1 MFDLDRL
8 VRDNVRRLKPYSS
21 ARSEFAGVADIFL
34 DANENSFGSPAG
46 NGFNRYPDPLQ
57 SDLKR
62 LLAAMHEIGPEQIFI
77 GNGSDEAIDLL
88 MRIFCVPGRDEILI
102 CPPTYGMYSVTAG
115 INDVRVREVS
125 LTETF
130 QLDVPAIQSAVSGRT
145 KLIFICSPNNPT
157 GNVMSRRS
165 VINLIENFDGI
176 VVVDEAYI
184 DFTNEP
190 SMIGEITVHP
200 NLVVL
205 QTFSKAWGMAGLRVG
220 MAFANAPIVE
230 LMTKIKPPYNVSSIA
245 QAAVAAAMQEE
256 SKIGEWI
263 NEIKKQRSSLAQALE
278 AYSFVEMAYPS
289 DANFLLVKFA
299 DADAVYRHLLASEIV
314 VRDRSNVALCGSCLR
329 ITIGTPDENEKLVIS
344 LDDFQRQ
351 NTITT

>member
-21 ARSEFAGVADIFL
+21 ARSEFAGSADIFL
-34 DANENSFGSPAG
+34 DANENCFGSPAG

-62 LLAAMHEIGPEQIFI
+62 RLAAMHDISAEQIFI

-88 MRIFCVPGRDEILI
+88 LRILCVPGRDEILI

-125 LTETF
+125 LTETY
-130 QLDVPAIQSAVSGRT
+130 QLDVPAIKASVSART
-145 KLIFICSPNNPT
+145 KLLFICSPNNPT
-157 GNVMSRRS
+157 GNLMSRS
-165 VINLIENFDGI
+165 SIIDLIENFDGI

-184 DFTNEP
+184 DFADEP
-190 SMIGEITVHP
+190 SMIRDLAQYP

-220 MAFANAPIVE
+220 TAFASTAIVG

-245 QAAVAAAMQEE
+245 QAAVATAMQEE
-256 SKIGEWI
+256 SKIGKWTD
-263 NEIKKQRSSLAQALE
+263 EIRKQRSSLGQALE
-278 AYSFVEMAYPS
+278 KYSSVKTVYPS
-289 DANFLLVKFA
+289 DANFLLVKFS
-299 DADAVYRHLLASEIV
+299 DAAAVYRHLISAKIV

-329 ITIGTPDENEKLVIS
+329 ITIGTPDENEKLLAS
-344 LDDFQRQ
+344 LEAFQQR
-351 NTITT
+351 NRITA

>member
-8 VRDNVRRLKPYSS
+8 VRANVRRLKPYSS

-46 NGFNRYPDPLQ
+46 NGFHRYPDPLQ
-57 SDLKR
+57 SGLKR
-62 LLAAMHEIGPEQIFI
+62 RIAAMHQLDAEQIFI

-88 MRIFCVPGRDEILI
+88 MRVFCVPGRDEILI
-102 CPPTYGMYSVTAG
+102 CPPTYGMYGVTAG
-115 INDVRVREVS
+115 INDVGIREIS

-130 QLDVPAIQSAVSGRT
+130 QLDVPAIQSAVSART
-145 KLIFICSPNNPT
+145 KLFFICSPNNPT

-165 VINLIENFDGI
+165 IADVIENFDGI
-176 VVVDEAYI
+176 VVIDEAYI
-184 DFTNEP
+184 DFADDP
-190 SMIGEITVHP
+190 SMIRELALYP

-220 MAFANAPIVE
+220 MAFASVPIVE
-230 LMTKIKPPYNVSSIA
+230 LMTKLKPPYNVSSIA
-245 QAAVAAAMQEE
+245 QTAVTAALEGE
-256 SKIGEWI
+256 NKIREWI
-263 NEIKKQRSSLAQALE
+263 DEIRKQRSALAQALE
-278 AYSFVEMAYPS
+278 KFSFVETVYPS

-299 DADAVYRHLLASEIV
+299 DAEAVYRHLLASEIV

-329 ITIGTPDENEKLVIS
+329 ITIGTPDENEKLLIS
-344 LDDFQRQ
+344 LDAFQRQ
-351 NTITT
+351 NMITE